1 MLDYNIALELL
12 QKYGFSSTE
21 HPYIFF
27 NEPHVGLCYVIN
39 DENYGRLE
47 RKKLF
52 TDITIYEEFLK
63 KLAWMRDNSFKY
75 NVKMVLDNY
84 EIEDPKIMFLRD
96 NRPMLIGEMFNIEAY
111 DERNEKKKEL
121 DKNARLLYEIGDLI
135 LVYDE
140 IKIRQLNEMNLAN
153 SLRNELR
160 KMYFELQK
168 EVNFYN
174 KVDVE
179 LNLTLLAEIVVNN
192 GINEVSEVAL
202 KDRYNLAKTQTP
214 TEAEL
219 LTLLEETW
227 DLLKGLESNERFY
240 ETCIEVKE
248 IRNEMALVQAK
259 IDLMNELNED
269 PGAFKI
275 DLMSSFRKINADFEE
290 NKTFIYDGYIQSK
303 LDNINKKYA
312 AYESLDKNGL
322 ADFLRESLENNDYDE
337 LMSRFVKSDI
347 PIVKTPKLPVSSVI
361 SILTNQYQALSVA
374 EQAVLILSNSPCFG
388 ELMRMIN
395 SIPNYQTLP
404 VSELIGLLSKFK
416 GFSSVKST
424 YELIKSRVDLA
435 DNASIKQSVFANFNF
450 TSFDA
455 FLNCLVTEMSRLKAV
470 DKRMVINSDVTLV
483 MKEFE
488 NLECYDLIFLSNNYE
503 KVKEDYDYKK
513 NIIGSFTV
521 KCGVPVLFS
530 PYYLD
535 FGNIYDKGKK
545 DATMVPFSIQVNPY
559 LNLMVDSKSLMISR
573 DDFYVTVADYESN
586 PTVSENVL
594 VVSKIKNVGKHLF
607 CKASVLDNVSAA
619 RVRSIL
625 SLTDHFKNADVVAET
640 AVAYSQPV
648 VQQIV
653 DSTVVAPSVP
663 VVAQPAPVQQP
674 VVQQP
679 VVQQLVAPQMELPQ
693 LNNSVPAQME
703 LPQLNNAVPAQME
716 LPQLNGAQ
724 NVNNGGNS

>member
-27 NEPHVGLCYVIN
+27 SEPHVGLCYVIN
-39 DENYGRLE
+39 DEHYGKIE
-47 RKKLF
+47 RKKIF
-52 TDITIYEEFLK
+52 TDISTYEEFLK
-63 KLAWMRDNSFKY
+63 KLAWMRDNSIKY

-111 DERNEKKKEL
+111 DERNEKKKTL
-121 DKNARLLYEIGDLI
+121 DSTARLLYEIGDLI

-160 KMYFELQK
+160 KMYYELQK

-202 KDRYNLAKTQTP
+202 KDRYNLAKVKTP
-214 TEAEL
+214 SEAEL
-219 LTLLEETW
+219 VTLLEETW
-227 DLLKGLESNERFY
+227 DLLKGLESNEKYY

-259 IDLMNELNED
+259 IDLMSELNEE
-269 PGAFKI
+269 PGAFKV
-275 DLMSSFRKINADFEE
+275 DLMSSFRKINNDFEE
-290 NKTFIYDGYIQSK
+290 NKTFIYEGFIQSK
-303 LDNINKKYA
+303 LDNINKKYDS
-312 AYESLDKNGL
+312 YGSLDRNSL

-337 LMSRFVKSDI
+337 LMSRFCKSDI
-347 PIVKTPKLPVSSVI
+347 PIVKTPKLPVSSII
-361 SILTNQYQALSVA
+361 SVLTNQYQALSVA
-374 EQAVLILSNSPCFG
+374 EQAVLILSNSVCFG
-388 ELMRMIN
+388 ELMRLIN
-395 SIPNYQTLP
+395 SIPNYQSLP
-404 VSELIGLLSKFK
+404 VNELIGLLSKMK
-416 GFSSVKST
+416 GFASIKSN
-424 YELIKSRVDLA
+424 YELIKTRVDLP

-450 TSFDA
+450 SSFDT
-455 FLNCLVTEMSRLKAV
+455 FVSCLVTEMARLKAV
-470 DKRMVINSDVTLV
+470 DKRMVINSDVGLM

-488 NLECYDLIFLSNNYE
+488 NLECYDLVFLSNNYE
-503 KVKEDYDYKK
+503 QIKSDYDYKK

-521 KCGVPVLFS
+521 KSGVPVLFS

-535 FGNIYDKGKK
+535 FGNYNEKGKK
-545 DATMVPFSIQVNPY
+545 DVTMVPFSIQVNPY
-559 LNLMVDSKSLMISR
+559 LNLMIDSKSLMISK

-607 CKASVLDNVSAA
+607 CKVSVLDNVSAA

-625 SLTDHFKNADVVAET
+625 NLADHFNNANVVAET

-653 DSTVVAPSVP
+653 SQAVPASVP
-663 VVAQPAPVQQP
+663 APAPATQSAVQTPAPEVPLEMPAMAQQP
-674 VVQQP
+674 VVQQSVQQP
-679 VVQQLVAPQMELPQ
+679 VVPEMELPQ
-693 LNNSVPAQME
+693 LNN
-703 LPQLNNAVPAQME
+703 
-716 LPQLNGAQ
+716 
-724 NVNNGGNS
+724 GGNS

>member
-27 NEPHVGLCYVIN
+27 NDPHVGLCYVIN
-39 DENYGRLE
+39 DESYGKIE
-47 RKKLF
+47 RKKIF
-52 TDITIYEEFLK
+52 TEISTYEEFLK
-63 KLAWMRDNSFKY
+63 KLAWMRDNSVKY

-111 DERNEKKKEL
+111 DERNEKKKTL
-121 DKNARLLYEIGDLI
+121 DSTARLLYEIGDLI

-160 KMYFELQK
+160 KMYYELQK

-202 KDRYNLAKTQTP
+202 KDRYNLAKVKTP
-214 TEAEL
+214 SEAEL

-227 DLLKGLESNERFY
+227 DLLKGLESNEKYY

-269 PGAFKI
+269 PGAFKV
-275 DLMSSFRKINADFEE
+275 DLMSSFRKINNDFEE
-290 NKTFIYDGYIQSK
+290 NKTFIYEGFIQSK
-303 LDNINKKYA
+303 LDNINKKYD
-312 AYESLDKNGL
+312 AYESLDKNLL

-361 SILTNQYQALSVA
+361 SNLTNQYQALSVA
-374 EQAVLILSNSPCFG
+374 EQAVLILSNSACFG
-388 ELMRMIN
+388 ELMQMIN
-395 SIPNYQTLP
+395 SIPNYQSVP
-404 VSELIGLLSKFK
+404 VTELVALLSKMK
-416 GFSSVKST
+416 GFASVKSN
-424 YELIKSRVDLA
+424 YELIKARVDLP

-450 TSFDA
+450 SSFDA
-455 FLNCLVTEMSRLKAV
+455 FVSCLITEMSRLKAV
-470 DKRMVINSDVTLV
+470 DKRMVINSDVSLM

-488 NLECYDLIFLSNNYE
+488 NLECYDLVFLSNNYE
-503 KVKEDYDYKK
+503 KMKSDYDYKR
-513 NIIGSFTV
+513 NIIGSFTI
-521 KCGVPVLFS
+521 KSGVPVLFS

-535 FGNIYDKGKK
+535 FGNYNEKGK
-545 DATMVPFSIQVNPY
+545 DSTMVPFSIQVNPY
-559 LNLMVDSKSLMISR
+559 LNLMIDSKSLMISK

-607 CKASVLDNVSAA
+607 CKVSVLDNVSAA
-619 RVRSIL
+619 RVRSVL
-625 SLTDHFKNADVVAET
+625 NLADHFNNANIVVET

-653 DSTVVAPSVP
+653 SQAVPASAP
-663 VVAQPAPVQQP
+663 APAPVQQP
-674 VVQQP
+674 VVQAPVATEVPMELPAMAQQP
-679 VVQQLVAPQMELPQ
+679 VQQTVAPQMELPQ
-693 LNNSVPAQME
+693 LSAD
-703 LPQLNNAVPAQME
+703 
-716 LPQLNGAQ
+716 AQ